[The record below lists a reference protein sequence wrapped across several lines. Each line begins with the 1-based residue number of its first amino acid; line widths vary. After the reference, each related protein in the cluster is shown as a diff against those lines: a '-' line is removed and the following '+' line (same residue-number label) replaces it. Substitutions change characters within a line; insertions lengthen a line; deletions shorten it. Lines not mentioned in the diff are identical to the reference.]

1 MVREAESHAEE
12 DRQRR
17 EEAEA
22 RNLADS
28 TVYSAERTLRDY
40 GDRISPDQK
49 SSIESKIEAV
59 RATMNRSDSGE
70 MRRASE
76 DLERALQQAGQAIY
90 GGPAAQAQPGD
101 EYGQEPGMPPPPPPD
116 SGTVEGEFREI

>member
-12 DRQRR
+12 DRRRR

-28 TVYSAERTLRDY
+28 AVYGAERTLRDY
-40 GDRISPDQK
+40 QDRISADQR
-49 SSIESKIEAV
+49 SSVESKIEAV
-59 RATMNRSDSGE
+59 RAATNSNDITQ

-76 DLERALQQAGQAIY
+76 DLERALQQVGQAIY
-90 GGPAAQAQPGD
+90 GSPGAD
-101 EYGQEPGMPPPPPPD
+101 EYGQQPGSPPPPPD
-116 SGTVEGEFREI
+116 SGTVEGEFHEI